1 MAELLG
7 VGLWLG
13 LGESEPVA
21 EGEAPRDSVALALLD
36 SVLLLLGVAGG
47 DTVPVPL
54 PEVLWLGVALGLPV
68 LLEVLLGLAPLLR
81 VPGAEGL

>member
-13 LGESEPVA
+13 LVESEPVA
-21 EGEAPRDSVALALLD
+21 EGEAPTDRVALALLD
-36 SVLLLLGVAGG
+36 SVLLPLGVAGG

-54 PEVLWLGVALGLPV
+54 PEVLWLGVWLELPV

-81 VPGAEGL
+81 VLAAEGL

>member
-13 LGESEPVA
+13 LVESEPVA
-21 EGEAPRDSVALALLD
+21 EGEAPTDRVALALLD
-36 SVLLLLGVAGG
+36 SVLLPLGVAGG

-54 PEVLWLGVALGLPV
+54 PEVLWLGVWLELPV
-68 LLEVLLGLAPLLR
+68 LLEVLLGLAPPLR
-81 VPGAEGL
+81 VLAAEGL